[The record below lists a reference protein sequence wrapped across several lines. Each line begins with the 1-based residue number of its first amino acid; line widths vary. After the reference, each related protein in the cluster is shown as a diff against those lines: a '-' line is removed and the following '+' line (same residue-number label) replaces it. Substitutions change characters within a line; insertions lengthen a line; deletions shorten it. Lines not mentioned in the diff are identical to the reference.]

1 MMVCEYGFAPMD
13 EHYGCLINLLGRAGL
28 LEEAHTLIESLPIK
42 SDVTAWRSLLS
53 AFRVYGYVALGEFIQ
68 GVLVKLKDD
77 HPTNAMLLS
86 GTYAIAGRLH
96 DDTSMQEMM
105 DEEMVREEHPIKE
118 AGLSKIELDSQG

>member
-1 MMVCEYGFAPMD
+1 MNTID
-13 EHYGCLINLLGRAGL
+13 LLGRAGL
-28 LEEAHTLIESLPIK
+28 LEEAHTLIESLTIK

-53 AFRVYGYVALGEFIQ
+53 ACRVYGYVALGEFIQ

-118 AGLSKIELDSQG
+118 AGLNKIELDSQGWSFDYLM